1 MAAPG
6 PDGLWCW
13 GDSWV
18 NPCPA
23 VFFLQPCDLLLI
35 APSGRRTSPLAAGL
49 HLWLPDFTSDSRSTS
64 AGLHL

>member
-6 PDGLWCW
+6 LDGLWCW
-13 GDSWV
+13 ADSWV

-23 VFFLQPCDLLLI
+23 VFFLQPCDFLI
-35 APSGRRTSPLAAGL
+35 APSGRPTSPLTRDPPP
-49 HLWLPDFTSDSRSTS
+49 PDFTSDPPGSTS